1 MNNLGFIGFL
11 VLVADIYAIVKVAQ
25 SGATLGIKLLWFAV
39 VVFFPLAGLLVWF
52 LFGPGGR
59 QG

>member
-1 MNNLGFIGFL
+1 VNNLGFIGFL

-25 SGATLGIKLLWFAV
+25 SGATLGIKLLWIAV

>member
-25 SGATLGIKLLWFAV
+25 SGATLGIKLLWIAV